1 MFHAIIGW
9 LGGYVAYFPLII
21 FVCLI
26 LGGFNLPI
34 SEDLVVVTSAI
45 LCRQDKSHIP
55 IFYCS
60 LYFGA
65 IFSDFLVFFWGRL
78 FRRGIVSMR
87 VLSKFINEENTRI
100 ISLALQRYGFFT
112 YFFSRFVPFGVRN
125 VLAMTSGFVSF
136 PFYKFALFDGIA
148 AFCNISALFW
158 LVYFLG
164 ERGGRWMKIIGVLF
178 FLVFI
183 GICVYMIKSVKH
195 MGTSKNLVGFL
206 EVPDE

>member
-1 MFHAIIGW
+1 MFFQIVERLSDYI
-9 LGGYVAYFPLII
+9 AYFPLII
-21 FVCLI
+21 FACLL
-26 LGGFNLPI
+26 LGGLNLPV

-45 LCRQDKSHIP
+45 ICRQERASIP
-55 IFYCS
+55 VFYAS

-65 IFSDFLVFFWGRL
+65 VLSDFLVFLWGRL
-78 FRRGIVSMR
+78 FRRGMVSVR

-100 ISLALQRYGFFT
+100 ISLALQRYGFLT

-164 ERGGRWMKIIGVLF
+164 ERGGRWMKIIGVIF
-178 FLVFI
+178 FLIFI
-183 GICVYMIKSVKH
+183 GICVYMIKSVKRMQKESIATLH
-195 MGTSKNLVGFL
+195 
-206 EVPDE
+206 